1 MPIEEKTLVPFLN
14 LQLTKSSRR
23 ENGGA
28 YSEDVFGGKW
38 MVSKAKMIQFTCSV
52 WWYGRFLMIIVELRW
67 WWKWW

>member
-38 MVSKAKMIQFTCSV
+38 MVSK
-52 WWYGRFLMIIVELRW
+52 GRHEICQTFYTSRLLTKNFLPESA
-67 WWKWW
+67 